1 MQKPFKNRKSP
12 DFRRGFFSVLADS
25 SGIMCTERAENM
37 NAWAAKTVARSQ
49 KTGGATASAS
59 ENWRRSIVWL
69 AGGRAF
75 PSSSNAFNGRQALS
89 KVMAKI
95 KQV

>member
-1 MQKPFKNRKSP
+1 MGSKNSRQEPKNR
-12 DFRRGFFSVLADS
+12 
-25 SGIMCTERAENM
+25 
-37 NAWAAKTVARSQ
+37 
-49 KTGGATASAS
+49 GATASAS